1 MNSVDYKKA
10 KFKDGLLKTIIYI
23 FLGVWA
29 IIVLFPF
36 YWMIL
41 TSLKSYGTYNGEYIP
56 KFFVSNPTLENY
68 TQAFTAVPL
77 ARYFLNTLIFTVV
90 TTALMLIVVVLAAYA
105 FARLDFKGKN
115 FTFTAFLSLMMIPN
129 ELVIITNFVTITN
142 LGLRN
147 TFTGLILPSVT
158 SVFYIYLLKENFQQI
173 PDSLYKAAKVD
184 GTSDLKYLF
193 KVMIPICKPTIVTVI
208 ILKVDFEYSVS
219 GNELEIAKVVAL
231 RKRKTMCKVQINEI
245 ERLEKDDTEIKKM
258 RFLKT
263 FIAARDIDSK
273 DENYFAVFNS
283 PAYGRCLLV
292 FTPNEDILNG
302 MKPHLNKNIVVQ
314 LFYKRK
320 MS

>member
-1 MNSVDYKKA
+1 MNNFNEQVVRRVNKPKNLIIKIVSV
-10 KFKDGLLKTIIYI
+10 LLLILVPTTLFLLAFATIAYLIY
-23 FLGVWA
+23 VA
-29 IIVLFPF
+29 
-36 YWMIL
+36 
-41 TSLKSYGTYNGEYIP
+41 
-56 KFFVSNPTLENY
+56 FFVFIGGIY
-68 TQAFTAVPL
+68 AVW
-77 ARYFLNTLIFTVV
+77 Y
-90 TTALMLIVVVLAAYA
+90 
-105 FARLDFKGKN
+105 
-115 FTFTAFLSLMMIPN
+115 
-129 ELVIITNFVTITN
+129 
-142 LGLRN
+142 
-147 TFTGLILPSVT
+147 
-158 SVFYIYLLKENFQQI
+158 VFSIQ
-173 PDSLYKAAKVD
+173 
-184 GTSDLKYLF
+184 
-193 KVMIPICKPTIVTVI
+193 
-208 ILKVDFEYSVS
+208 KVDFEYSVS

-263 FIAARDIDSK
+263 FIAK

>member
-1 MNSVDYKKA
+1 MNNFNEQVVRRVNKPKNLIIKIVSV
-10 KFKDGLLKTIIYI
+10 LLLILVPTTLFLLAFATIAYLIY
-23 FLGVWA
+23 VA
-29 IIVLFPF
+29 
-36 YWMIL
+36 
-41 TSLKSYGTYNGEYIP
+41 
-56 KFFVSNPTLENY
+56 FFVFIGGIY
-68 TQAFTAVPL
+68 
-77 ARYFLNTLIFTVV
+77 VV
-90 TTALMLIVVVLAAYA
+90 WY
-105 FARLDFKGKN
+105 
-115 FTFTAFLSLMMIPN
+115 
-129 ELVIITNFVTITN
+129 
-142 LGLRN
+142 
-147 TFTGLILPSVT
+147 
-158 SVFYIYLLKENFQQI
+158 VFSIQ
-173 PDSLYKAAKVD
+173 
-184 GTSDLKYLF
+184 
-193 KVMIPICKPTIVTVI
+193 
-208 ILKVDFEYSVS
+208 KVDFEYSVS

-231 RKRKTMCKVQINEI
+231 RKRKNMCKVQINEI

>member
-1 MNSVDYKKA
+1 MNNFNEQVVRRVNKPKNLIIKIVSV
-10 KFKDGLLKTIIYI
+10 LLLILVPTTLFLLAFATIAYLIY
-23 FLGVWA
+23 VA
-29 IIVLFPF
+29 
-36 YWMIL
+36 
-41 TSLKSYGTYNGEYIP
+41 
-56 KFFVSNPTLENY
+56 FFVFIGGIY
-68 TQAFTAVPL
+68 
-77 ARYFLNTLIFTVV
+77 VV
-90 TTALMLIVVVLAAYA
+90 WY
-105 FARLDFKGKN
+105 
-115 FTFTAFLSLMMIPN
+115 
-129 ELVIITNFVTITN
+129 
-142 LGLRN
+142 
-147 TFTGLILPSVT
+147 
-158 SVFYIYLLKENFQQI
+158 VFSIQ
-173 PDSLYKAAKVD
+173 
-184 GTSDLKYLF
+184 
-193 KVMIPICKPTIVTVI
+193 
-208 ILKVDFEYSVS
+208 
-219 GNELEIAKVVAL
+219 KVVAL

>member
-1 MNSVDYKKA
+1 MNNFNEQVVRRVNKPKNLIIKIVSV
-10 KFKDGLLKTIIYI
+10 LLLILVPTTLFLLAFATIAYLIY
-23 FLGVWA
+23 VA
-29 IIVLFPF
+29 
-36 YWMIL
+36 
-41 TSLKSYGTYNGEYIP
+41 
-56 KFFVSNPTLENY
+56 FFVFIGGIY
-68 TQAFTAVPL
+68 AVW
-77 ARYFLNTLIFTVV
+77 Y
-90 TTALMLIVVVLAAYA
+90 
-105 FARLDFKGKN
+105 
-115 FTFTAFLSLMMIPN
+115 
-129 ELVIITNFVTITN
+129 
-142 LGLRN
+142 
-147 TFTGLILPSVT
+147 
-158 SVFYIYLLKENFQQI
+158 VFSIQ
-173 PDSLYKAAKVD
+173 
-184 GTSDLKYLF
+184 
-193 KVMIPICKPTIVTVI
+193 
-208 ILKVDFEYSVS
+208 KVDFEYSVS

-231 RKRKTMCKVQINEI
+231 RKVQINEI

>member
-1 MNSVDYKKA
+1 MNNFNEQVVRRVNKPKNLIIKIVSVLILI
-10 KFKDGLLKTIIYI
+10 FVPTIFFFFFFSVLLLILVPTTLFLLAFATIAYLIY
-23 FLGVWA
+23 VA
-29 IIVLFPF
+29 
-36 YWMIL
+36 
-41 TSLKSYGTYNGEYIP
+41 
-56 KFFVSNPTLENY
+56 FFVFIGGIY
-68 TQAFTAVPL
+68 AVW
-77 ARYFLNTLIFTVV
+77 Y
-90 TTALMLIVVVLAAYA
+90 
-105 FARLDFKGKN
+105 
-115 FTFTAFLSLMMIPN
+115 
-129 ELVIITNFVTITN
+129 
-142 LGLRN
+142 
-147 TFTGLILPSVT
+147 
-158 SVFYIYLLKENFQQI
+158 VFSIQ
-173 PDSLYKAAKVD
+173 
-184 GTSDLKYLF
+184 
-193 KVMIPICKPTIVTVI
+193 
-208 ILKVDFEYSVS
+208 KVDFEYSVS

>member
-1 MNSVDYKKA
+1 MKVRLALFLLFASLSIPCVSKEKIDSSMCALDVACLIGDRLVKETPFAYKLELESNSN
-10 KFKDGLLKTIIYI
+10 I
-23 FLGVWA
+23 F
-29 IIVLFPF
+29 
-36 YWMIL
+36 
-41 TSLKSYGTYNGEYIP
+41 NGI
-56 KFFVSNPTLENY
+56 
-68 TQAFTAVPL
+68 Q
-77 ARYFLNTLIFTVV
+77 
-90 TTALMLIVVVLAAYA
+90 
-105 FARLDFKGKN
+105 
-115 FTFTAFLSLMMIPN
+115 
-129 ELVIITNFVTITN
+129 
-142 LGLRN
+142 
-147 TFTGLILPSVT
+147 
-158 SVFYIYLLKENFQQI
+158 
-173 PDSLYKAAKVD
+173 
-184 GTSDLKYLF
+184 
-193 KVMIPICKPTIVTVI
+193 
-208 ILKVDFEYSVS
+208 KVDFEYSVS

-231 RKRKTMCKVQINEI
+231 RKRKTMCKIQINEI